1 MSSLDKVLEGISIRP
16 LFSERCSVSH
26 CGEVTQSKPVLHAFV
41 PARHLLLF
49 GLKEGFEKHRHQ
61 TSAGDSMG
69 FKIRVSITSSHHK
82 PTITN

>member
-49 GLKEGFEKHRHQ
+49 GLKEGWRNTGIRLVLVIPWGLK
-61 TSAGDSMG
+61 SG
-69 FKIRVSITSSHHK
+69 FPKLAHIIN
-82 PTITN
+82 PQ